1 MKFVSGDKASGVQKM
16 TARYRPISSAEI
28 AELTSRRCSCD
39 DWSKVEVAE
48 GFDQSRISAVHF
60 GGRVRLGVFAGQVN
74 LGGGIRKACGISD
87 AAIYDCRIGNN
98 VYINGVGRHIAN
110 YVIED
115 DVIIEDVDLL
125 AVERRSSFGNGV
137 AVCVVNEA
145 GGREVRIWD
154 FMSVQTAYVTAF
166 YRDRPELIERLE
178 TMISAYA
185 ESVSSSMGLV
195 GKGARISN
203 CGIIRDVRVDAPS
216 VSEGASML
224 ENGSVNSCAEEPVYI
239 GCGVSARDFILC
251 SGSEVSDGCRISRC
265 FVGQETILSE
275 EYSAQDC
282 VFSANCQCFQGEACS
297 VFAGPYTVTHHKST
311 LLIAGYYSFF
321 NAGSG
326 TNQSNHMYKLGPVH
340 QGILERGS
348 KTGSDCHML
357 WPCRVGAFTV
367 VTGRGHR
374 AVDTSELP
382 FSYLIRQGGQ
392 SILAAG
398 ANLGSVG
405 MLRDGQKWAGRD
417 RRRESNKLDC
427 VNLAVF
433 SPYTAEKMLNA
444 GKLLDEIEKS
454 TEALEWVDYNNVRIR
469 CSSIARGIELY
480 RMGVDKFVGGCL
492 VRRLEGR
499 DLSSVEQLRG
509 ALSPTS
515 SIGGGR
521 WVDLAGLTAPQEV
534 VEQMLA
540 EIESGT
546 IGDLERLQQ
555 AFEAIH
561 KDYADYEWV
570 WVADVIERGLGRRL
584 GQITAGDVIELI
596 RRYVRAI
603 EELARIAGDDAKK
616 EFSQET
622 QIGYGIDG
630 DATTRQHDFAAVRG
644 DYETNSFICEL
655 EAETTA
661 QKNKSEQL
669 IERLEQIG

>member
-1 MKFVSGDKASGVQKM
+1 M

-48 GFDQSRISAVHF
+48 GFDPSRVVRVHF
-60 GGRVRLGVFAGQVN
+60 GGQVQLGVFAGQVKAE
-74 LGGGIRKACGISD
+74 GGIRKACGIGD
-87 AAIYDCRIGNN
+87 AAIYNCRIGNN

-110 YVIED
+110 YVIEG

-145 GGREVRIWD
+145 GGRDIRIWD
-154 FMSVQTAYVTAF
+154 FMSAQVAYVMAF
-166 YRDRPELIERLE
+166 YRDRAKLIEMLE
-178 TMISAYA
+178 AMISAYA

-203 CGIIRDVRVDAPS
+203 CGIIRDVRVGPAS
-216 VSEGASML
+216 VIEGAALL

-239 GCGVSARDFILC
+239 GCGVSARDFIFC
-251 SGSEVSDGCRISRC
+251 SGSEISESCGISRC
-265 FVGQETILSE
+265 FVGQGTILSKQ
-275 EYSAQDC
+275 YSAQDS
-282 VFSANCQCFQGEACS
+282 VFFANCQCFHGEACS

-311 LLIAGYYSFF
+311 LLVAGYYSFF

-357 WPCRVGAFTV
+357 WPCRVGAFTL

-392 SILAAG
+392 SILAVG
-398 ANLGSVG
+398 ANLSSVG
-405 MLRDGQKWAGRD
+405 MVRDGRKWAGRD
-417 RRRESNKLDC
+417 RRRKSNKLDC
-427 VNLAVF
+427 VNFAVF

-444 GKLLDEIEKS
+444 GKLLGELEKS
-454 TEALEWVDYNNVRIR
+454 TEGLEWIDYNNVRIR
-469 CSSIARGIELY
+469 CSSIGRGIELY

-509 ALSPTS
+509 ALSPTG

-534 VEQMLA
+534 VERMLA

-546 IGDLERLQQ
+546 IGDLERLRQ

-570 WVADVIERGLGRRL
+570 WAADFIERRLGRQL
-584 GQITAGDVIELI
+584 GQITAGDVIELT
-596 RRYVRAI
+596 RRYLRAI

-616 EFSQET
+616 EFSQEAR
-622 QIGYGIDG
+622 IGYGIDG

-655 EAETTA
+655 EAETAA
-661 QKNKSEQL
+661 QKTSGEEL